1 VYFNTPIRLALKQKK
16 EKNSQQI
23 SIMHYQF
30 SVKSPQQQFI
40 HLKVTFKA
48 REDVTILEFPTWR
61 PGRYQT
67 ADFAKKIKHFQVF
80 EKEGSR
86 LNFNKISKST
96 WEVETKGVDSF
107 VVDYHFYAN
116 ELNAGSTFLDV
127 SQLYVNPVN
136 CCIFNP
142 DQIEEEITVE
152 LDIPEDWDVANSLKT
167 KKNKF
172 KAQNYDEL
180 VDSPFICS
188 NQLQH
193 AFYEV
198 KGTKFN
204 LWFNG
209 IIKPD
214 WDMLISDFIKFTDKQ
229 IEKFLEFPTKE
240 YHFFFQIL
248 PYKAYHGVEH
258 KNCTVITLGPS
269 YAVFEELYKELL
281 GVSSHELYHTWN
293 VKSIRPIEM
302 MPYDFTQENFSEL
315 GYIAEGITTY
325 MGDLMLYKSGVFN
338 LDQYLNE
345 MNSQL
350 QRHFDNFGRFNYS
363 VAESSWDTWLDGY
376 ELGAPGRKVS
386 IYTEGCLIAFI
397 TDILILKATKNKKG
411 LDDVMR
417 SLYFNFGKRGVG
429 VSESDYKDAIKNVA
443 GDSFDWFFEEYVHG
457 TKAYA
462 SLLLDC
468 FETIGLEMN
477 HEPVKDPIAAWLGA
491 KVIQDGKTKVVAIY
505 PGSAYDLAGGML
517 GDEVL
522 AINGVKV
529 NSDLHRWVDYFL
541 EDVKEFTVERNGE
554 VVTFT
559 IPVTNRPFYQRY
571 WLSTVEKADKNQVN
585 AFDGWRNTELGG
597 RGTKELRI

>member
-1 VYFNTPIRLALKQKK
+1 MYYK
-16 EKNSQQI
+16 
-23 SIMHYQF
+23 F

-40 HLKVTFKA
+40 QLKATFKA
-48 REDVTILEFPTWR
+48 TEDVTVLEFPTWR
-61 PGRYQT
+61 PGRYQI
-67 ADFAKKIKHFQVF
+67 ADFAKKVKHFQVF
-80 EKEGSR
+80 EKDGNR

-96 WEVETKGVDSF
+96 WEVETKGVKDF
-107 VVDYHFYAN
+107 IVDYHFYAN
-116 ELNAGSTFLDV
+116 ELNAGSTFLDA

-136 CCIFNP
+136 CCLFNP

-152 LDIPEDWDVANSLKT
+152 LDIPEGWDVANSLET
-167 KKNKF
+167 KNNKF
-172 KAQNYDEL
+172 TAENYDEL

-188 NQLQH
+188 SQLQH
-193 AFYEV
+193 ASYEV

-214 WDMLISDFIKFTDKQ
+214 WDMLISDFVKFTDKQ

-248 PYKAYHGVEH
+248 PYKGYHGVEH
-258 KNCTVITLGPS
+258 KNCTVVTLGPS

-293 VKSIRPIEM
+293 VKSIRPLEM

-397 TDILILKATKNKKG
+397 MDVLILKATKNKKG

-429 VSESDYKDAIKNVA
+429 VSESDYKDTIKNVA

-462 SLLLDC
+462 SLLVDC

-491 KVIQDGKTKVVAIY
+491 KVIQDNKTKVVAVY

-529 NSDLHRWVDYFL
+529 KNDLHRWVNYFL

-559 IPVTNRPFYQRY
+559 LPVTNRPFYQRY
-571 WLSTVEKADKNQVN
+571 WLSTVENADKNQVN

-597 RGTKELRI
+597 RGTKELRL